1 MRARLKNVV
10 LLLVMVFILPIFFMV
25 TRPDGQYE
33 ALLEKRFAELHA
45 RLKFAES
52 LNKQRKNDIH
62 ILRSQFTYLLQSV
75 LHSNVSNKSV
85 LIEKF
90 PSDLQTALVNF
101 TDLYG
106 QSSIHLPSLFTYLPH
121 LSHNPNGMRPAYKLS
136 RNRFGV
142 SMVFGIPT
150 IKRDRVSYLRRTLH
164 SLIDGLNEE
173 EREDCL
179 IIVFVA
185 EPWNLQYVKQVGDQ
199 IYKEFHSS
207 VDSGLLEVISSPPEF
222 YPNLDNLKRTLGD
235 SQDRVRWRTKQN
247 LDFSF
252 LMLYAKS
259 KGVFYAQLEDD
270 VISKPGYFSI
280 MKTFTQQQKYV
291 EWFVLEFSTLGFIG
305 KLFKSSELPILV
317 EFFLMFHTSQPIDW
331 LLDDFLTVKICNPDK
346 DRKHCVRMKEE
357 VRRRYKPSLFQH
369 IGIQSSLKGKI
380 QKLQDKYFGKDGLY
394 RAHINPHAVV
404 STSLKTYQQ
413 FTLQKAYLG
422 ETIFWGMSPL
432 PKDMVKFEF
441 TPPVVLESFKFR
453 SGNSE
458 HPGDKFFDTVV
469 EILPVTHEHT
479 KDGTPYPILNHGY
492 YQVARFKAD
501 GVAEGTIKD
510 NIGPIKILRLHC
522 QVKSDSWAILS
533 EIYIKAKTS

>member
-10 LLLVMVFILPIFFMV
+10 LLLVMVFVLPIFFMV

-121 LSHNPNGMRPAYKLS
+121 LSRNPNGMRPAYKLS

-150 IKRDRVSYLRRTLH
+150 IKRDKVSYLRRTLH

-185 EPWNLQYVKQVGDQ
+185 EPWNLQYVKEVGDQ

-305 KLFKSSELPILV
+305 KPGLSSFSSFFSTSLFFSSVSILFSFSFNSTTHTQPQNRRKMQLCGCINV
-317 EFFLMFHTSQPIDW
+317 CMFTFQ
-331 LLDDFLTVKICNPDK
+331 
-346 DRKHCVRMKEE
+346 KHCTRMKEE

-380 QKLQDKYFGKDGLY
+380 QKLQDKYFGKEGLY

-404 STSLKTYQQ
+404 STTLKTYQQ

-441 TPPVVLESFKFR
+441 TPPVVLER
-453 SGNSE
+453 
-458 HPGDKFFDTVV
+458 
-469 EILPVTHEHT
+469 
-479 KDGTPYPILNHGY
+479 
-492 YQVARFKAD
+492 
-501 GVAEGTIKD
+501 
-510 NIGPIKILRLHC
+510 
-522 QVKSDSWAILS
+522 
-533 EIYIKAKTS
+533 

>member
-10 LLLVMVFILPIFFMV
+10 LLLVMVFVLPIFFMV

-121 LSHNPNGMRPAYKLS
+121 LSRNPNGMRPAYKLS

-150 IKRDRVSYLRRTLH
+150 IKRDKVSYLRRTLH

-185 EPWNLQYVKQVGDQ
+185 EPWNLQYVKEVGDQ

-291 EWFVLEFSTLGFIG
+291 EWFVLEFSTLGFIATLYFDVTQYEK
-305 KLFKSSELPILV
+305 KLLSVYKE
-317 EFFLMFHTSQPIDW
+317 W
-331 LLDDFLTVKICNPDK
+331 
-346 DRKHCVRMKEE
+346 KHCTRMKEE

-380 QKLQDKYFGKDGLY
+380 QKLQDKYFGKEGLY

-404 STSLKTYQQ
+404 STTLKTYQQ

-441 TPPVVLESFKFR
+441 TPPVVLER
-453 SGNSE
+453 
-458 HPGDKFFDTVV
+458 
-469 EILPVTHEHT
+469 
-479 KDGTPYPILNHGY
+479 
-492 YQVARFKAD
+492 
-501 GVAEGTIKD
+501 
-510 NIGPIKILRLHC
+510 
-522 QVKSDSWAILS
+522 
-533 EIYIKAKTS
+533 